1 MISMN
6 KIFSVL
12 IMCVLFISCK
22 KQFEGF
28 TKFTI
33 SYSEEATI
41 SSSTGVN
48 LPFNINTPPT
58 ETNSKQEFKNE
69 KTRKDLIKEIFI
81 ENISIEIKNPSSADF
96 SFLEEV
102 TIYIKADGLDEK
114 SVAWKKPVV
123 NTGSNILKLDVTSH
137 DLQEYIKMDSFTLRI
152 NAITDEL
159 LTQDHTLNISTK
171 FNISAKL
178 LN

>member
-1 MISMN
+1 M
-6 KIFSVL
+6 
-12 IMCVLFISCK
+12 
-22 KQFEGF
+22 
-28 TKFTI
+28 
-33 SYSEEATI
+33 
-41 SSSTGVN
+41 
-48 LPFNINTPPT
+48 
-58 ETNSKQEFKNE
+58 
-69 KTRKDLIKEIFI
+69 
-81 ENISIEIKNPSSADF
+81 
-96 SFLEEV
+96 
-102 TIYIKADGLDEK
+102 DEK